1 MSKMEKTI
9 QSNVING
16 FYSAKRCIDRNYQGI
31 STREVLKDITNTYK
45 ISSDQARYM
54 IGKDIFSE
62 RTSGKSAKD
71 IATEYNISTS
81 TVYKYMKLQ
90 EPQINVIPT
99 VTAQAKPIINNIHP
113 KAVLEQ
119 RVNDAPKE
127 TEAPIKYPSTAQSKA
142 LTPYKRFMSKAGKT
156 TRRMIIGL
164 GIGAVI
170 IGGTF
175 FGGYKLGYSNCKKN
189 NLCNQTP
196 IVNVYNASKVNIIKT
211 NETTIKNSEKVSI
224 CKPTTVNICKP
235 KTVKICHPKKVEIY
249 SGSCNKS
256 VKQEIKSNYVASASQ
271 ETKQD
276 IRTSQS
282 NLEEVLGA
290 AENTSIISI
299 VSQETEQDT
308 RIVENTNE
316 DTGIVSVVSQIKSYS
331 QSDLEK
337 MLEVRCEKIKADKHS
352 FGYELFDETIGF
364 NIPEMIEIDG
374 KIRTAKYNQLRD
386 IVSDG
391 TKIFGDASVIN
402 TYIRKGVEFYDL
414 PNTRDGKEEFKGLW
428 QEKADFNGIRT
439 AKHNYVWNDPSTTAV
454 QKATP
459 TGRIN
464 FSELGKR
471 VAEAEDHKYPV
482 TPQHIPGNS
491 KILDGFA
498 VQTEQ
503 RVIQGCSTD
512 LGKLELTVQNAV
524 DCQDKAINGP
534 MGKSAIKAAAL
545 ILPHFIGGRGGSS
558 IIAPECTPGTP
569 PIHPGM

>member
-71 IATEYNISTS
+71 IAKEYNISTS
-81 TVYKYMKLQ
+81 TVYRYMKLQ

-99 VTAQAKPIINNIHP
+99 VTTQAKPIINHVHP

-119 RVNDAPKE
+119 RVNDAPRE
-127 TEAPIKYPSTAQSKA
+127 TEAPVEYPSTDKPQAP
-142 LTPYKRFMSKAGKT
+142 TPYSSFMARAGKI
-156 TRRMIIGL
+156 TRRMLIGL
-164 GIGAVI
+164 GVGAVI

-175 FGGYKLGYSNCKKN
+175 FGGYQKGAYDCKKN

-256 VKQEIKSNYVASASQ
+256 VKQEIKSNYVAPTIESVQKETPITPYVAPVVQ
-271 ETKQD
+271 ET
-276 IRTSQS
+276 R
-282 NLEEVLGA
+282 
-290 AENTSIISI
+290 
-299 VSQETEQDT
+299 QDT
-308 RIVENTNE
+308 GIVENTNE
-316 DTGIVSVVSQIKSYS
+316 DTGIVSVVSQVKSYS

-352 FGYELFDETIGF
+352 FGYGLFNETIGF

-391 TKIFGDASVIN
+391 TKIFGDAPVIT
-402 TYIRKGVEFYDL
+402 TYIRKGLGYYDL
-414 PNTRDGKEEFKGLW
+414 PNNLGGKEEFKGLW
-428 QEKADFNGIRT
+428 QEKFDFNGIRT
-439 AKHNYVWNDPSTTAV
+439 AKHNYVWNDSSTTNV

-459 TGRIN
+459 TGRIT
-464 FSELGKR
+464 FSELGKI
-471 VAEAEDHKYPV
+471 VTEAEEHKYPIA
-482 TPQHIPGNS
+482 PQHIPENK

-498 VQTEQ
+498 VKTEAE
-503 RVIQGCSTD
+503 VIQGCSAD
-512 LGKLELTVQNAV
+512 LGKLELTVQNGV
-524 DCQDKAINGP
+524 YCQDKALNGALF
-534 MGKSAIKAAAL
+534 KSATKAAAVI
-545 ILPHFIGGRGGSS
+545 ILPNLGGGSS
-558 IIAPECTPGTP
+558 ITIPACTPGTP
-569 PIHPGM
+569 PIHAGM